1 MMKKL
6 FTTIILAIVAVMG
19 YAQTNPNRMLVTD
32 KTGSTKGY
40 LVERIDSVSFVSLE
54 GRVAADVE
62 YKGFYSGAT
71 GDTVALS
78 VTRTPQCV
86 GFKIACLSKVRAD
99 RLTTEEA
106 IANYLDGSDS
116 EILFQDFV
124 DGRLH
129 GFDFAFKPNAEYAII
144 TVGYDQYQIPCGA
157 TRTNFTTPKKD
168 LVGDCSI
175 NYTIDEVTTSDIT
188 VTFKPGSGV
197 AGYAAILFPAGTAEE
212 NFEMMGPMF
221 GFETLGDYVKGFGFN
236 NTGEATNT
244 WERNNPGTD
253 YEVYVQAWDVNGTF
267 ADMVI
272 IPVTT
277 KKLGGEGLAQ
287 MEITVGNFGGDAQSG
302 YYQVVTYTPN
312 DQTSMHRDML
322 IEKDA
327 YDKEWNED
335 MILEYLKADNPMDP
349 YWNQFGVDE
358 AYWTVDPN
366 TSYIAFSI
374 AQNINE
380 EWGPLAKKEFTTP
393 KAPASQKKQS
403 APVMKRKM
411 VKNVISGSNS
421 VPMMK
426 LTKAMKASKG
436 KMTMTGK

>member
-6 FTTIILAIVAVMG
+6 FTTIILGVMAVVG

-32 KTGSTKGY
+32 KLGNTKGF
-40 LVERIDSVSFVSLE
+40 LVERIDSVSFVSQE

-99 RLTTEEA
+99 RLSTEDA
-106 IANYLDGSDS
+106 IANYLDNSDS

-175 NYTIDEVTTSDIT
+175 NYTIDNVTTSDIT
-188 VTFKPGSGV
+188 VTFTPGAGV
-197 AGYAAILFPAGTAEE
+197 AGYAAILFLAGTAEE
-212 NFEMMGPMF
+212 NFAMMGPMF

-236 NTGEATNT
+236 NAGQATNT

-253 YEVYVQAWDVNGTF
+253 YEIYVQAWDVNGTF

-277 KKLGGEGLAQ
+277 KKLGGEGVAQ
-287 MEITVGNFGGDAQSG
+287 MEITIGDFGGDAQYG

-312 DQTSMHRDML
+312 DQTSMHRDIIMD
-322 IEKDA
+322 KA
-327 YDKEWNED
+327 VYDKEWNDDKVIE
-335 MILEYLKADNPMDP
+335 LLKTDYPMDP
-349 YWNQFGVDE
+349 DWNQFGVDD

-366 TSYIAFSI
+366 TSYIAFSL

-393 KAPASQKKQS
+393 DAPASQKKQS
-403 APVMKRKM
+403 DSVMKRKM
-411 VKNVISGSNS
+411 VKNVISGNNT
-421 VPMMK
+421 VPLMM
-426 LTKAMKASKG
+426 LNKALKAAKG

>member
-1 MMKKL
+1 MKKL

-78 VTRTPQCV
+78 VKRTPQCV

-99 RLTTEEA
+99 RLTSEEA
-106 IANYLDGSDS
+106 IANYLDSSDS

-197 AGYAAILFPAGTAEE
+197 AGYAAMLLTAGTAEK
-212 NFEMMGPMF
+212 NFEEMGPVF

-244 WERNNPGTD
+244 WGRNNPGTD

-277 KKLGGEGLAQ
+277 KKIGGEGVAE
-287 MEITVGNFGGDAQSG
+287 MEITIGDFKGDAQNG
-302 YYQVVTYTPN
+302 YYQIVTYTPN

-322 IEKDA
+322 ILKDA
-327 YDKEWNED
+327 YDKEWNEEK
-335 MILEYLKADNPMDP
+335 ILEYLKTDNPYDP
-349 YWNQFGVDE
+349 YWDQYGVDE
-358 AYWTVDPN
+358 AHWTAEPG
-366 TSYIAFSI
+366 TEYIAFSV

-380 EWGPLAKKEFTTP
+380 EWGPLAMKELSTP
-393 KAPASQKKQS
+393 DSPAAQKKQAS
-403 APVMKRKM
+403 TLMKRHL
-411 VKNVISGSNS
+411 VKNVITGGNT
-421 VPMMK
+421 VPMM
-426 LTKAMKASKG
+426 LIDKALKTARG
-436 KMTMTGK
+436 KMTITEK